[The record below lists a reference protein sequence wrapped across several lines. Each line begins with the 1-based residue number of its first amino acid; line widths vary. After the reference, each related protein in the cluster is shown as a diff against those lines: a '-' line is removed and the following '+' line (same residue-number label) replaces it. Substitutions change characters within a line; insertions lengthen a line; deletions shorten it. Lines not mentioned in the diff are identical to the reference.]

1 MTSFNSRPK
10 FNSERIR
17 SGLDTTIKAVG
28 ALTTGCT
35 AIFFS
40 LSEAAERSVNQN
52 IIPDRLSG
60 AAIVGGFSAAT
71 ILLAN
76 LARDDIE
83 ATTEL

>member
-1 MTSFNSRPK
+1 MTSFNSRST
-10 FNSERIR
+10 FTSERVR

-52 IIPDRLSG
+52 IIPDRLSA
-60 AAIVGGFSAAT
+60 AAIAGGFSAAT

-83 ATTEL
+83 ATGEL